1 MVKGD
6 TKRKISKYLE
16 MTEKVKHN
24 LPKFLRCSQSS
35 AQRKI
40 YSSKVP
46 ILEKKM
52 GLKSMFSASTEPL
65 PCHSRCVPHM
75 LHLLISID

>member
-16 MTEKVKHN
+16 MTEKVKHS

-40 YSSKVP
+40 YSSKCAHFR
-46 ILEKKM
+46 KKD
-52 GLKSMFSASTEPL
+52 GSQINVLSFY
-65 PCHSRCVPHM
+65 
-75 LHLLISID
+75 